1 MKLVFEKRDPVP
13 ISYRV
18 ASPLLAVA
26 LALVLGAAFLLAS
39 GFSPL
44 KVYAEMYRGAFGDS
58 YGVSET
64 IVTAIPLALCGLGI
78 ALASKMLLWNV
89 GAEGQFHMGA
99 WAAAAVALSMPG
111 APAWQ
116 VLPLM
121 VVAGMVAGAAWALL
135 AAVPRAY
142 VGVGETITTLMLNY
156 VAIYW
161 IEYLV
166 HGPWRDPAS
175 LNFPLSAPFS
185 DAARLPMFGYT
196 RIHWGLVFAVVAA
209 VIFDLALAKTKWG
222 YEVKIIGESPRAAR
236 YAGMSIERNIIITM
250 AAAGALAGLAGMA
263 EVSAIAGRM
272 TRQLSPGYGYSA
284 IIVAWLAKLNPY
296 GVLLVAALFG
306 GLLVGGYSAQ
316 FLGVSAAS
324 VNMLQGLMLFCVLAT
339 EALGR
344 YRPRLVATGTGG
356 AAGSH
361 DAAGTGGDSAIGTNG
376 EGARTDG

>member
-1 MKLVFEKRDPVP
+1 MGKGLIRLKLVFEKRDPVP
-13 ISYRV
+13 VSYRV
-18 ASPLLAVA
+18 ASPVLAVL
-26 LALVLGAAFLLAS
+26 LALVLGAIFLAAS

-44 KVYAEMYRGAFGDS
+44 GVYLEMYRGAFGDW

-64 IVTAIPLALCGLGI
+64 LVTAIPLALCGMGI
-78 ALASKMLLWNV
+78 ALAGRMLLWNV

-99 WAAAAVALSMPG
+99 WAAAWVALSMPD
-111 APAWQ
+111 APAWK

-121 VVAGMVAGAAWALL
+121 VLAGVAAGAAWALL

-142 VGVGETITTLMLNY
+142 VGVSEIITTLMLNY
-156 VAIYW
+156 VAINW

-196 RIHWGLVFAVVAA
+196 RIHWGLVFAIIAA
-209 VIFDLALAKTKWG
+209 IVIDLTLGRTKWG

-250 AAAGALAGLAGMA
+250 AVTGALAGLAGMA

-296 GVLLVAALFG
+296 GVLLVSALFG

-344 YRPRLVATGTGG
+344 YRLRIVP
-356 AAGSH
+356 AAGS
-361 DAAGTGGDSAIGTNG
+361 DGDSDADRQ
-376 EGARTDG
+376 GARADG

>member
-1 MKLVFEKRDPVP
+1 MFEKRDPVP
-13 ISYRV
+13 MSYRV
-18 ASPLLAVA
+18 VSPVLAV
-26 LALVLGAAFLLAS
+26 LLAFLLGTVFLTAS
-39 GFSPL
+39 GFSPM
-44 KVYAEMYRGAFGDS
+44 KVYAAMFSGAFGDW
-58 YGVSET
+58 YGISET
-64 IVTAIPLALCGLGI
+64 IVTAIPLMLCGLAV
-78 ALASKMLLWNV
+78 ALSAKMLLWNV

-99 WAAAAVALSMPG
+99 WGAAAVALSMPD

-121 VVAGMVAGAAWALL
+121 VLAGVAAGAAWALL
-135 AAVPRAY
+135 AAVPRAF
-142 VGVGETITTLMLNY
+142 VGVSETITTLMLNY

-166 HGPWRDPAS
+166 HGPWRDPKS

-196 RIHWGLVFAVVAA
+196 RIHWGLIFAIVAA
-209 VIFDLALAKTKWG
+209 IAIDLALGRTKWG

-250 AAAGALAGLAGMA
+250 AISGALAGLAGMA

-284 IIVAWLAKLNPY
+284 IIVAWLGKLNPY
-296 GVLLVAALFG
+296 GVLLVSILFG

-344 YRPRLVATGTGG
+344 YKVRLVPTGAKGASQGG
-356 AAGSH
+356 H
-361 DAAGTGGDSAIGTNG
+361 G
-376 EGARTDG
+376 EGEAEANG